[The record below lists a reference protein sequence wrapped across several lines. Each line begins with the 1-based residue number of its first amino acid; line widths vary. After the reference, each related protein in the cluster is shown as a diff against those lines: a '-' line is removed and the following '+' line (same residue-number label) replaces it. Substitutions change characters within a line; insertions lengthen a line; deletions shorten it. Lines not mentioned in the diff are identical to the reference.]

1 MYQIYYIEKNQKAYY
16 VFNGRFQFDTEKEAR
31 KKFKSLTE
39 KKRRVSFIEHVKK
52 EEGRGV

>member
-1 MYQIYYIEKNQKAYY
+1 MYQIYDIEKNQQSYY